1 MTTTPEETIAEYQA
15 RGDSVGAAL
24 AAIRAARAARAK
36 PVPVVKSVPATE
48 DELRQRFNLPD
59 KTPTEAPLEPL
70 QVGIN
75 AICTTPTY
83 TPSADDLAAQRRLEL
98 RTARRF
104 AGRR

>member
-1 MTTTPEETIAEYQA
+1 MTTTP
-15 RGDSVGAAL
+15 GDGVGAFL
-24 AAIRAARAARAK
+24 AAIRAAREARAK

-48 DELRQRFNLPD
+48 AELRQRFNLPD
-59 KTPTEAPLEPL
+59 KTPEVVTPDPIQAS
-70 QVGIN
+70 VDV
-75 AICTTPTY
+75 ICTTPTY